1 MVGPVY
7 VNMLTEVTKIDTY
20 VVWEYRA
27 IVKSNA
33 DKMQRR
39 FVLHDTAAEVPAK
52 RISLPIRRMSAAHLS
67 ATDRTATVIVAGCPA
82 QVGNKLHGTTEHGR
96 MGRGSG

>member
-1 MVGPVY
+1 MH
-7 VNMLTEVTKIDTY
+7 VNMLTELTKIDTY

-52 RISLPIRRMSAAHLS
+52 GISLPIRRMSAAHLS
-67 ATDRTATVIVAGCPA
+67 ATDQTATVIVAGCSV
-82 QVGNKLHGTTEHGR
+82 QVGNKLHGPTVHGR
-96 MGRGSG
+96 VGR

>member
-1 MVGPVY
+1 MVGPVH

-33 DKMQRR
+33 DKMHRR

-52 RISLPIRRMSAAHLS
+52 RI
-67 ATDRTATVIVAGCPA
+67 
-82 QVGNKLHGTTEHGR
+82 
-96 MGRGSG
+96 